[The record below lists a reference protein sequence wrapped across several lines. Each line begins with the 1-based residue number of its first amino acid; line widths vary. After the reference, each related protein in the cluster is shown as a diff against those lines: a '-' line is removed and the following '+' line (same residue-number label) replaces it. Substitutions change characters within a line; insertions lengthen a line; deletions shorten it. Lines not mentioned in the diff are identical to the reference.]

1 MSPTTSTTDTGAR
14 ARADS
19 PTETPPAGRR
29 TARARLL
36 DAATALFSA
45 DGIRAVGI
53 DRVISEAG
61 VARASL
67 YSAFGSKNGL
77 ITAYLERLDT
87 RDRLRWEDAVAG
99 IDDPLAKIFAFFD
112 LAIDSA
118 PVRNFR
124 GCQYLN
130 AATEFPGELG
140 GVLAPVAAHRA
151 WLHSLVRGL
160 LEEAGYDGADDLASR
175 IQTIYDGALA
185 GSKFAAD
192 EGPLRLGR
200 TMAAELLFAD

>member
-1 MSPTTSTTDTGAR
+1 MNPTTSTTEPGPPQ
-14 ARADS
+14 RADAH
-19 PTETPPAGRR
+19 TEEAPENPR
-29 TARARLL
+29 TARERLL

-67 YSAFGSKNGL
+67 YSAFGSKSGL
-77 ITAYLERLDT
+77 VTAYLDRLDT

-99 IDDPLAKIFAFFD
+99 LSDPLAKIFAFFD
-112 LAIDSA
+112 LAIASA

-130 AATEFPGELG
+130 AATEFPGELD
-140 GVLAPVAAHRA
+140 GVLAPVTAHRT
-151 WLHSLVRGL
+151 WLHSLLRGL

-192 EGPLRLGR
+192 EEPLRLGR
-200 TMAAELLFAD
+200 RMAAELLGA